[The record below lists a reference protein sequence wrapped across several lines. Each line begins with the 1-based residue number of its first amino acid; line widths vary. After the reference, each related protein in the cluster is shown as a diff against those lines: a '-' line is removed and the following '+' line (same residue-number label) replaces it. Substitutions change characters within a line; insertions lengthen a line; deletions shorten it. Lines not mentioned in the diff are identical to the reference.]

1 MLEKMFEDSNY
12 NTLYDFLDQE
22 DYLELTKTLLSSGDI
37 SDEKIAYVM
46 SRVVHHNLDDVLEL
60 FLRYERTTDE
70 DCRKA
75 FKVALHYES
84 VKCVCLL
91 LQSGR
96 LKHELIVDIV
106 EQMKK
111 DPRII
116 IYNDLVAYSY

>member
-1 MLEKMFEDSNY
+1 MEDSNY
-12 NTLYDFLDQE
+12 DTLYDFLDQE

-37 SDEKIAYVM
+37 PDEKIAYIM
-46 SRVVHHNLDDVLEL
+46 SRVVHHNLDDVLVL
-60 FLRYERTTDE
+60 FLQYERTTDE

-75 FKVALHYES
+75 FKVALYYES
-84 VKCVCLL
+84 VECVHLL

-96 LKHELIVDIV
+96 LKQELIVDTF

-116 IYNDLVAYSY
+116 IYYDLVAYSH